1 MGSSERQSEGT
12 VDRSSEHREAMW
24 PASVNAEKR
33 LEPRTSPLGGRAQQ
47 AQEEEAYR
55 DTRFPITTFSSHLC
69 QYFKSI
75 KEQRNLL
82 ELRSNAV
89 VRLEKTH
96 RHKDARCA
104 RARMK
109 EELQ

>member
-24 PASVNAEKR
+24 PVAVNAEKP
-33 LEPRTSPLGGRAQQ
+33 LKPRTSPLGGRAQQ
-47 AQEEEAYR
+47 AQGKEAYR
-55 DTRFPITTFSSHLC
+55 DTRFPITIFSSHLYQC
-69 QYFKSI
+69 FKSI
-75 KEQRNLL
+75 KEQRNIL
-82 ELRSNAV
+82 ELRYNAII
-89 VRLEKTH
+89 RLEKTR

-104 RARMK
+104 RAQMK